1 MSKKL
6 NILFLSNRPTSNT
19 QAATVTEYLDSLETY
34 SNHKVYEISMLH
46 HFPAK
51 VDLDRFDVVIT
62 HYSLSLGPLMY
73 HYLGRDLVNKL
84 KQFKGL
90 KAAFLQDEYRE
101 IKTYWKHL
109 NELGMDVLFSC
120 VPNHEIEKVY
130 PAAEVPNLL
139 VSNVL
144 TGYVSK
150 ALMDYQA
157 KPIKDRPYD
166 VTYRTRKMPY
176 WLGRLGQE
184 KWFIA
189 EEFARRSSDTG
200 LHVDLSVKEGER
212 LYGDAWTNFVA
223 SSRCVLGVESGASII
238 DFDGMLEKRVDQYVA
253 KNPSASFEEVFD
265 RLLEPYEGSLDLHQI
280 SPRCFEAAA
289 LKTPMVLFEGRYS
302 GILQPDRH
310 YIPLKKDFS
319 NFDDVIAK
327 IKDHAYLQQIADC
340 TYEEVAK
347 NPEYSYPAFISHVD
361 QVLSEEFTKRGKVAV
376 EQGYSSEEFAKR
388 VTTSWGYSL
397 RRKSAMLTQ
406 RVILGVP
413 VFRKMIFGLWN
424 ILPMPVQQVVRPLA
438 RIISR

>member
-19 QAATVTEYLDSLETY
+19 QAATVTEYLDSLKTY

-51 VDLDRFDVVIT
+51 VDLNRFDVVIT

-176 WLGRLGQE
+176 WLGRLGWE

-223 SSRCVLGVESGASII
+223 SSRCVLGAESGASII
-238 DFDGMLEKRVDQYVA
+238 DFDGMLEKRVDKYVA

-265 RLLEPYEGSLDLHQI
+265 RLLEPYEGSLDLNQI

-302 GILQPDRH
+302 GILQPNRH
-310 YIPLKKDFS
+310 YVPLKKDFS

-327 IKDHAYLQQIADC
+327 IKNHEYLQKMADR

-347 NPEYSYPAFISHVD
+347 NPQYSYPTFVSHVD
-361 QVLSEEFTKRGKVAV
+361 KVLSQEFIRRGKAASKNVYSAEKFAYAVA
-376 EQGYSSEEFAKR
+376 
-388 VTTSWGYSL
+388 TSWGYFL
-397 RRKSAMLTQ
+397 RRKFVTTSQ
-406 RVILGVP
+406 RLVLGVP
-413 VFRKMIFGLWN
+413 LFRKMLFGLWERSPN
-424 ILPMPVQQVVRPLA
+424 AVRGVLRPMA